1 MCPSW
6 CEFRGWRVKLEVDRH
21 VSFLHSKGYIR
32 TKTGLSCAHALAHTH
47 THIHTHTHTHTH
59 THARARARAL
69 THTHTFFEEGIS
81 GTSPAIMF
89 RKPCIL
95 SFSLQPLALCFLN
108 HCRSSTVMVMV
119 RIARRTVQPSPTTWP
134 LKMSSTSG
142 RRLWLV
148 TWASTSGHPGVLHQ
162 SVSLSVF
169 LLTQQSVSLCLSTDS
184 TICKSLSFY

>member
-1 MCPSW
+1 M
-6 CEFRGWRVKLEVDRH
+6 RARA
-21 VSFLHSKGYIR
+21 R
-32 TKTGLSCAHALAHTH
+32 THTH
-47 THIHTHTHTHTH
+47 TYTHTHTH
-59 THARARARAL
+59 THARARARAHSRTL
-69 THTHTFFEEGIS
+69 THFSNKGIS

>member
-1 MCPSW
+1 M
-6 CEFRGWRVKLEVDRH
+6 RA
-21 VSFLHSKGYIR
+21 R
-32 TKTGLSCAHALAHTH
+32 TRTYARARAHTHALARA
-47 THIHTHTHTHTH
+47 HTHTHTHTH
-59 THARARARAL
+59 TRTHARTHAHKHAHTRTL
-69 THTHTFFEEGIS
+69 THARTRTHFSNKGIS
-81 GTSPAIMF
+81 STSPAIMF

-95 SFSLQPLALCFLN
+95 SFSLQPLALCFLK

-184 TICKSLSFY
+184 AICKSPSFYRLSNL